1 MDIGIALPFMCR
13 DYTRESTITWARLA
27 DEGPF
32 STISSGERISY
43 HNQDMWVTLA
53 AAAAVTERVRILA
66 NVSVLPAHPVPLVA
80 KQAATL
86 DVLSEGRF
94 ILGVGVGGREHDYR
108 CLDASFG
115 RRHQR
120 LDDQVAE
127 LRRLWRAVRGCRPR
141 WARAGTGRRP
151 ARRRRGDR
159 AEVPGPRGTVGRRHH
174 RIQCLR
180 RTRRAHLLRR
190 FRTRRMASRGPRG
203 TAGAVQRLLLHA
215 GHPRR
220 RVRTQAVH
228 QRVPRDFRDADRRKR
243 SEDADQLRC
252 RRAEPDARRRRG
264 GRAG

>member
-127 LRRLWRAVRGCRPR
+127 LRRLWR
-141 WARAGTGRRP
+141 
-151 ARRRRGDR
+151 
-159 AEVPGPRGTVGRRHH
+159 
-174 RIQCLR
+174 
-180 RTRRAHLLRR
+180 
-190 FRTRRMASRGPRG
+190 
-203 TAGAVQRLLLHA
+203 
-215 GHPRR
+215 
-220 RVRTQAVH
+220 
-228 QRVPRDFRDADRRKR
+228 
-243 SEDADQLRC
+243 
-252 RRAEPDARRRRG
+252 G
-264 GRAG
+264 G